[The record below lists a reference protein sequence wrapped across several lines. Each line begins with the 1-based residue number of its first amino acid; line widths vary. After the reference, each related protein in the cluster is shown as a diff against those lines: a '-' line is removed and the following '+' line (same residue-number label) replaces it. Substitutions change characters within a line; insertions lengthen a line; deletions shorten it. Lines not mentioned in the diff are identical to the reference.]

1 MQRSYFVV
9 PAPIL
14 FVVVAGA
21 ATLLGRLWPLA
32 MPDSEGLFYGGW
44 ALIDAGTVF
53 LLWTAWLMFW
63 RKTTLNPYGKPQRL
77 LSEGPF
83 RVSRNPLYI
92 GMLIMYVGGGLLWG
106 NVWFFLLMPLLVA
119 WLQFGIIRHEEQLLR
134 KHFGEDYIEYCRK
147 VRRWL

>member
-1 MQRSYFVV
+1 
-9 PAPIL
+9 
-14 FVVVAGA
+14 
-21 ATLLGRLWPLA
+21 
-32 MPDSEGLFYGGW
+32 
-44 ALIDAGTVF
+44 
-53 LLWTAWLMFW
+53 MFW

-92 GMLIMYVGGGLLWG
+92 GMLIMYVGGGLFWG

>member
-1 MQRSYFVV
+1 MQRPYFVV

-21 ATLLGRLWPLA
+21 ATLLGRLWPLI